1 MIDNL
6 PEINFATA
14 DVETLQRDAKKLI
27 EQLLGRNIERADP
40 LLLFLNGLITIIVQ
54 QRLLIDFAAKMN
66 LLAYSK
72 DDYLDH
78 LGALVGVS
86 RLPASYAVTTCE
98 VKLSAAR
105 DVSTII
111 KKGTRITADNEIY
124 FALDDDVIFTAGEVS
139 KTCSATCTVEGEIGN
154 GFAIGELAKIVDP
167 QAFLLSITNTTATEG
182 GADIESDD
190 SLRERIHEAPE
201 KFSVAGSQGAYIF
214 HAKTASA
221 LVSDVAVVSPI
232 PGVVN
237 VYILLQNG
245 EIPGEELLAEIAEYL
260 SGDTIRPLT
269 DQVNVLPAQ
278 VVNFDLTC
286 RYWISRENATLA
298 GEIISAAA
306 AATDDYILWQKS
318 ELGRDINPDELIQ
331 RLKNAG
337 VKRVEITSPAFTVL
351 DDFSVAVAQNVTADF
366 AGIEEK

>member
-1 MIDNL
+1 M
-6 PEINFATA
+6 
-14 DVETLQRDAKKLI
+14 
-27 EQLLGRNIERADP
+27 
-40 LLLFLNGLITIIVQ
+40 
-54 QRLLIDFAAKMN
+54 
-66 LLAYSK
+66 
-72 DDYLDH
+72 
-78 LGALVGVS
+78 
-86 RLPASYAVTTCE
+86 
-98 VKLSAAR
+98 
-105 DVSTII
+105 
-111 KKGTRITADNEIY
+111 
-124 FALDDDVIFTAGEVS
+124 
-139 KTCSATCTVEGEIGN
+139 
-154 GFAIGELAKIVDP
+154 
-167 QAFLLSITNTTATEG
+167 LSITNTTATEG